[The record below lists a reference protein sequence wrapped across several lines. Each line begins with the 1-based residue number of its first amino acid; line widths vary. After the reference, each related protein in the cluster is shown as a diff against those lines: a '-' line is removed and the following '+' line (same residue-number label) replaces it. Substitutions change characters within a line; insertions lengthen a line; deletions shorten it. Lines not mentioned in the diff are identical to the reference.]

1 MSNNTNN
8 TNTTNSSFFGDG
20 GRNPHKYTL
29 IVPFEDKDIVKS
41 LGAKWDSLNK
51 NWYFVGDLQTP
62 IPEELKKYKS
72 YPVHIEYED
81 KDIFKTKYKSLRWS
95 PIKKNWL
102 CNETDYKAITA

>member
-1 MSNNTNN
+1 MSNN
-8 TNTTNSSFFGDG
+8 TNTTN
-20 GRNPHKYTL
+20 NTTKYTL
-29 IVPFEDKDIVKS
+29 LVPFEDKDIVKS

-51 NWYFVGDLQTP
+51 NWYFMGDL
-62 IPEELKKYKS
+62 PEELKKYKS

>member
-1 MSNNTNN
+1 MSNN
-8 TNTTNSSFFGDG
+8 TNTTN
-20 GRNPHKYTL
+20 NTTKYTL
-29 IVPFEDKDIVKS
+29 LVPFDDKDIVKK

-51 NWYFVGDLQTP
+51 NWYFMGDL
-62 IPEELKKYKS
+62 PEELKKYKS

>member
-1 MSNNTNN
+1 MSNN
-8 TNTTNSSFFGDG
+8 TNTTN
-20 GRNPHKYTL
+20 NTTKYTL
-29 IVPFEDKDIVKS
+29 LVPFDDKDIVKK

-51 NWYFVGDLQTP
+51 NWYFMGDL
-62 IPEELKKYKS
+62 PEELKKYKS

-102 CNETDYKAITA
+102 CNETDYKTITA

>member
-8 TNTTNSSFFGDG
+8 TNTTN
-20 GRNPHKYTL
+20 NTKKYTL
-29 IVPFEDKDIVKS
+29 LVPFDDKDIVKK

-51 NWYFVGDLQTP
+51 NWYFIGDL
-62 IPEELKKYKS
+62 PEELKKYKS

-102 CNETDYKAITA
+102 CNETDYRAITA

>member
-1 MSNNTNN
+1 MSNN
-8 TNTTNSSFFGDG
+8 TNTTN
-20 GRNPHKYTL
+20 NTKKYTL
-29 IVPFEDKDIVKS
+29 LVPFEDKDIVKS

-51 NWYFVGDLQTP
+51 NWYFIGDL
-62 IPEELKKYKS
+62 PEELKKYKS

>member
-8 TNTTNSSFFGDG
+8 NTNNTT
-20 GRNPHKYTL
+20 KYTL
-29 IVPFEDKDIVKS
+29 IVPFDDKDIVKS

-51 NWYFVGDLQTP
+51 NWYFVGDL
-62 IPEELKKYKS
+62 PEELKKYKS
-72 YPVHIEYED
+72 YPVHIEYKD

>member
-8 TNTTNSSFFGDG
+8 TNTTT
-20 GRNPHKYTL
+20 KYTL
-29 IVPFEDKDIVKS
+29 LVPFEDKDIVKGF
-41 LGAKWDSLNK
+41 GAKWDSLNK
-51 NWYFVGDLQTP
+51 NWYFIGDL
-62 IPEELKKYKS
+62 PEELKKYKS

>member
-1 MSNNTNN
+1 MSNN
-8 TNTTNSSFFGDG
+8 TNTTN
-20 GRNPHKYTL
+20 NTTKYTL
-29 IVPFEDKDIVKS
+29 LVPFDDKDIVKK

-51 NWYFVGDLQTP
+51 NWYFMGDL
-62 IPEELKKYKS
+62 PEELKKYKS

-81 KDIFKTKYKSLRWS
+81 KDIFKSKYKSLRWS

>member
-1 MSNNTNN
+1 MSNN
-8 TNTTNSSFFGDG
+8 TNTTN
-20 GRNPHKYTL
+20 NTTKYTL
-29 IVPFEDKDIVKS
+29 LVPFEDKDIVKS

-51 NWYFVGDLQTP
+51 NWYFMGDLNNP
-62 IPEELKKYKS
+62 LPEELKKYKS

>member
-1 MSNNTNN
+1 MSNN
-8 TNTTNSSFFGDG
+8 TNTTN
-20 GRNPHKYTL
+20 NTTKYTL
-29 IVPFEDKDIVKS
+29 LVPFDDKDIVKK

-51 NWYFVGDLQTP
+51 NWYFIGDL
-62 IPEELKKYKS
+62 PEELHKYKS

>member
-8 TNTTNSSFFGDG
+8 TNTTT
-20 GRNPHKYTL
+20 KYTL
-29 IVPFEDKDIVKS
+29 LVPFEDKDIVKS

-51 NWYFVGDLQTP
+51 NWYFMGDL
-62 IPEELKKYKS
+62 PEELKKYKS

-81 KDIFKTKYKSLRWS
+81 KDIFKSKYKSLRWS

>member
-8 TNTTNSSFFGDG
+8 TNTTT
-20 GRNPHKYTL
+20 KYTL
-29 IVPFEDKDIVKS
+29 LVPFEDKDIVKS

-51 NWYFVGDLQTP
+51 NWYFMGDL
-62 IPEELKKYKS
+62 PEELKKYKS

>member
-1 MSNNTNN
+1 MSNN
-8 TNTTNSSFFGDG
+8 TNTTN
-20 GRNPHKYTL
+20 NTTKYTL
-29 IVPFEDKDIVKS
+29 LVPFEDKDIVKS

-51 NWYFVGDLQTP
+51 NWYFMGDL
-62 IPEELKKYKS
+62 PEELKKYKS

-102 CNETDYKAITA
+102 CNETDYRAITA

>member
-8 TNTTNSSFFGDG
+8 TNTT
-20 GRNPHKYTL
+20 KYTL
-29 IVPFEDKDIVKS
+29 LVPFDDKDIVKK

-51 NWYFVGDLQTP
+51 NWYFMGDL
-62 IPEELKKYKS
+62 PEELKKYKS

>member
-1 MSNNTNN
+1 MNNLIIKRSQLVEAQFTGTPAIGKKYAFTQVPNISRNN
-8 TNTTNSSFFGDG
+8 IIIYG
-20 GRNPHKYTL
+20 
-29 IVPFEDKDIVKS
+29 FECH
-41 LGAKWDSLNK
+41 
-51 NWYFVGDLQTP
+51 WYFMGDL
-62 IPEELKKYKS
+62 PEELKKYKS